1 MLRKTETF
9 SLPSRPLPLSSSPF
23 FPSPSLPLPSKT
35 NRASSTGCR
44 SGLDWRNTNQV
55 QLAAVDKLQEMAQ
68 QGSPDSSNKS
78 ETKITITSEHGEKL
92 VGILH
97 DTGSKKIVILCHGL
111 RDTKEHN
118 TVLSIASALTR
129 IGISSFRFDFS
140 GNGESEGQFQFGNYW
155 REVDDLH
162 SVTSYLKKSYDI
174 IAIVGHSKGGNVVL
188 LYASKYDDV
197 KMVINASARFNLQR
211 GIKERLGEGFFDRLE
226 NGKTIQLVDGKGR
239 FEVTK
244 DSLMDRLSINMSE
257 EVKKIKPDS
266 RVLTIHGSNDEVIPV
281 EDAYEFEKVICNHK
295 LHIIDGAN
303 HNYTLHNDELA
314 SVVVDFIT
322 SSQL

>member
-1 MLRKTETF
+1 
-9 SLPSRPLPLSSSPF
+9 
-23 FPSPSLPLPSKT
+23 
-35 NRASSTGCR
+35 
-44 SGLDWRNTNQV
+44 
-55 QLAAVDKLQEMAQ
+55 MAR
-68 QGSPDSSNKS
+68 QGSPDSSNS
-78 ETKITITSEHGEKL
+78 PETRITITSEHGEKL

-111 RDTKEHN
+111 RDTKDHN
-118 TVLSIASALTR
+118 TVVSIASALTR

-162 SVTSYLKKSYDI
+162 SVTSYLKKNYDI
-174 IAIVGHSKGGNVVL
+174 IAVVGHSK
-188 LYASKYDDV
+188 
-197 KMVINASARFNLQR
+197 ARFDLQK

-226 NGKTIQLVDGKGR
+226 NDKTIQLVDGKGR

-266 RVLTIHGSNDEVIPV
+266 RVFTIHGSNDEVIPV

-303 HNYTLHNDELA
+303 HNYTLHNDKLA
-314 SVVVDFIT
+314 SVVVDVIT
-322 SSQL
+322 SSHL

>member
-1 MLRKTETF
+1 MFRTALL
-9 SLPSRPLPLSSSPF
+9 LPSRSLPLSSSPF
-23 FPSPSLPLPSKT
+23 LPSNSLPLPNKT
-35 NRASSTGCR
+35 SRTSSTCWR
-44 SGLDWRNTNQV
+44 SGLDWRNTHKV
-55 QLAAVDKLQEMAQ
+55 LLAAVDKLQEMAQ
-68 QGSPDSSNKS
+68 QDSP
-78 ETKITITSEHGEKL
+78 ETRITITSEHGEKL

-111 RDTKEHN
+111 RDTKDHN
-118 TVLSIASALTR
+118 TVVSIASALTR
-129 IGISSFRFDFS
+129 IEISSFRFDFS

-155 REVDDLH
+155 KEVDDLH
-162 SVTSYLKKSYDI
+162 SVTSYLKKNYDI
-174 IAIVGHSKGGNVVL
+174 IAVVGHSKGGNVVL

-197 KMVINASARFNLQR
+197 KMVINVSARFDLQR

-226 NGKTIQLVDGKGR
+226 NDKTIQLVDGKGR

-257 EVKKIKPDS
+257 EVKKIKPDA
-266 RVLTIHGSNDEVIPV
+266 RVLTIHGSNDEVILV

-295 LHIIDGAN
+295 LYIIDGAN

-314 SVVVDFIT
+314 SVVVDAIT
-322 SSQL
+322 SSHL